1 MKSLL
6 SKGLV
11 QEVGRTEGP
20 GRPILYGTTAE
31 FLQHFGLSSL
41 VDLPPF
47 DQIEG
52 EGEPE
57 MKNGVLKD

>member
-11 QEVGRTEGP
+11 QETGRSEGP

-41 VDLPPF
+41 AGLPPF
-47 DQIEG
+47 EKEG
-52 EGEPE
+52 ETEDQV
-57 MKNGVLKD
+57 NGNILKD